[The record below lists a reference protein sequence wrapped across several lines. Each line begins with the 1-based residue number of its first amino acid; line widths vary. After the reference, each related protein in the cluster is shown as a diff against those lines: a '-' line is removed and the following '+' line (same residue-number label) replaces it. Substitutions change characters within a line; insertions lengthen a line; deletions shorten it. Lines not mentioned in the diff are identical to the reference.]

1 MYNHRRIP
9 GLKLHLLPWWGAVML
24 ICTAVAVSC
33 GGRETGRAVLSA
45 DSASTQQFPLPDTLR
60 VATLYSPGSYF
71 IYREEPMGYDH
82 DLIMQMAADKGFTVD
97 LEVAPT
103 LAAAVGMLDSGM
115 VDLIA
120 YEVPVT
126 AEYKEHVLPCGP
138 ENITSQVLV
147 QPRVKGR
154 PLITDV
160 TELAGK
166 DVYVEAGSKYQ
177 HRLVNLNDEI
187 GGGINIH
194 PIDRKEMITEDL
206 IDLVSRDS
214 IPLTVVDSD
223 IARINKTYYPQLDI
237 TLEVS
242 FPQRSRWGVNPHMAW
257 LADSIDAWM
266 GHVTTRNAQATLLKR
281 YFELS
286 KNSRQYVGLTFSNG
300 KASPFDDI
308 FRRHCKGTGWDWRLV
323 AALGWTESMFD
334 ASVVSWAGA
343 RGMMQLM
350 PGTARAYGLSPE
362 QLTDNNISVE
372 VAVKILRD
380 LDRSLAT
387 TVKNRHERAKFV
399 MGAYNSGLAHILD
412 AIALARKYGLDPQVW
427 DGNVAKALLM
437 KSKPEYYNDPV
448 CRYGYFRGRETID
461 HVAKVF
467 SFYDKCRARI
477 PQ

>member
-1 MYNHRRIP
+1 MPCAMRS
-9 GLKLHLLPWWGAVML
+9 LVWWCIAAACAL
-24 ICTAVAVSC
+24 ASAC
-33 GGRETGRAVLSA
+33 GGKGASTGRNDGA
-45 DSASTQQFPLPDTLR
+45 DTVPTPVPLPDTLR

-82 DLIMQMAADKGFTVD
+82 DLIMQMAADKGFAVD

-103 LAAAVGMLDSGM
+103 LSAAIEMLDSGT

-126 AEYKEHVLPCGP
+126 AEYKEHVLACGP
-138 ENITSQVLV
+138 ENVTSQVLV

-154 PLITDV
+154 AMISDV

-166 DVYVEAGSKYQ
+166 DVYVEADSKYQ

-187 GGGINIH
+187 GGGIRIH
-194 PIDRKEMITEDL
+194 PVDRQEMITEDL

-223 IARINKTYYPQLDI
+223 VARINKTYYPQLDI

-242 FPQRSRWGVNPHMAW
+242 FPQRAKWAVSPDKEW
-257 LADSIDAWM
+257 LADSIDSWM
-266 GHVTTRNAQATLLKR
+266 GDVKTRNAQASLLKR

-286 KNSRQYVGLTFSNG
+286 KNTRPYVDLKFKDG

-308 FRRHCKGTGWDWRLV
+308 FRRHCSGTPWDWRLV

-334 ASVVSWAGA
+334 SSVVSWAGA

-350 PGTARAYGLSPE
+350 PGTARAYGLKAD

-372 VAVKILRD
+372 VAVRILND
-380 LDRSLAT
+380 LDKSLSSR
-387 TVKNRHERAKFV
+387 VKDRGERAKFV
-399 MGAYNSGLAHILD
+399 MAAYNSGLAHILD
-412 AIALARKYGLDPQVW
+412 AIALAEKHGLDPQIW
-427 DGNVAKALLM
+427 DGNVAKALMM
-437 KSKPEYYNDPV
+437 KSKPEYFNDPV

-467 SFYDKCRARI
+467 SFYEKCRAKVA
-477 PQ
+477 P